1 MHYLYSKSN
10 VAYKDK
16 LIGQFSRTASVRR
29 AIFNKSEM
37 NATDYN
43 ESLKSMDDWCI
54 REYKNRLVRGV
65 VNDIFDERIF
75 CTYILAQSLRE
86 DTWGIDIVGVTM
98 PAPHEQVILSRYDQL
113 ESIISYIHV
122 T

>member
-16 LIGQFSRTASVRR
+16 LVGQFSRTASVRR

-37 NATDYN
+37 HATDYN

-65 VNDIFDERIF
+65 VNDIFDERNF

-86 DTWGIDIVGVTM
+86 DTWCIDIVCVTM
-98 PAPHEQVILSRYDQL
+98 HEQVILSRYDQL
-113 ESIISYIHV
+113 ESISSYIHV